1 MEVRFT
7 IDVSLA
13 EVLRKAGKEI
23 FLAWTGEDRGKPP
36 INSRPLLPVLAG
48 KQKKISEGSWHL
60 MFYSFLLIAQCKYL
74 TKGREMPGRGFPLGC
89 EVARAL

>member
-13 EVLRKAGKEI
+13 EVLRKVGKEI

-36 INSRPLLPVLAG
+36 INPPLLPVLAG
-48 KQKKISEGSWHL
+48 NQKKISEGSWQL
-60 MFYSFLLIAQCKYL
+60 MFYSY
-74 TKGREMPGRGFPLGC
+74 
-89 EVARAL
+89 